1 MSAAPPI
8 ELTSSQR
15 KRLRGLAHPLHPVV
29 QLGRGGLGEPL
40 LAAID
45 QELARHELIKV
56 RLAGEKEEKRAL
68 VAAIEER
75 LGCAS
80 AGLVGHVVILFRPAA
95 DPAERRVDPG
105 E

>member
-1 MSAAPPI
+1 MPAAPPT

-68 VAAIEER
+68 VAAIEAR

-80 AGLVGHVVILFRPAA
+80 AGLVGHVAILYRPAA
-95 DPAERRVDPG
+95 DPADRRIDPG
-105 E
+105 A